1 MGRGL
6 NSGFELGTSG
16 IELRVPK
23 TKNKD
28 QSPKTKGQMS
38 VKVTQQHLDE
48 IRQHGERTFPE
59 ECGGLLLGVME
70 GETRVVKGTLPL
82 ENVRKDSRH
91 NRVEIS
97 PLDYAKAEREATKQG
112 LGVWGYYHSHP
123 NHPAIPSGFDLD
135 HAPFIEWSYLI
146 VSVRE
151 GKAEEIRAWNVR
163 EDRSQFDEEE
173 LLLIQG

>member
-1 MGRGL
+1 
-6 NSGFELGTSG
+6 
-16 IELRVPK
+16 
-23 TKNKD
+23 
-28 QSPKTKGQMS
+28 MS
-38 VKVTQQHLDE
+38 VKLRSEHLE
-48 IRQHGERTFPE
+48 AIRQHGERTYPE
-59 ECGGLLLGVME
+59 ECGGLLLGVLE
-70 GETRVVKGTLPL
+70 GNQRVVREVLPL

-97 PLDYAKAEREATKQG
+97 PLDYSRAEREAAKRD

-123 NHPAIPSGFDLD
+123 NHPAVPSGFDLD

-151 GKAEEIRAWNVR
+151 GKAQEVRAWTVR

-173 LLLIQG
+173 IETSN